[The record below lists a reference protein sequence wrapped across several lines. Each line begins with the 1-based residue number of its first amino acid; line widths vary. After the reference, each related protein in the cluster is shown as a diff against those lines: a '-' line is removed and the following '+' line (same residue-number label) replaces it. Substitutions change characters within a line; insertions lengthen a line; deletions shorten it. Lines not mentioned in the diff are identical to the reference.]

1 MRSDDNEDSLCIWD
15 HCIKG
20 MEHRTHKTSSKTK
33 NSLDLRSHMAPKA
46 AVDVYKVKN
55 FQCNDII
62 FLKIFRSNLVK
73 ALGPDQRKKIHSTFH
88 NDFIN
93 DANCHILTGPTLSI
107 FIKQNCC
114 QDFYFN
120 KICSSNQVFKTSM
133 QSFIHALKTF
143 KSNQGLA
150 QTVEI
155 VCIILYDS
163 DNV

>member
-46 AVDVYKVKN
+46 AVDVYKV
-55 FQCNDII
+55 NDVQGNGLI
-62 FLKIFRSNLVK
+62 FMIFFRSNLVK
-73 ALGPDQRKKIHSTFH
+73 ALGPDQRKKILLIFH

-93 DANCHILTGPTLSI
+93 NTNCLILPDPTFSI

-120 KICSSNQVFKTSM
+120 KVCSSNQMFYTSM
-133 QSFIHALKTF
+133 QSFIHNTRKT
-143 KSNQGLA
+143 
-150 QTVEI
+150 
-155 VCIILYDS
+155 
-163 DNV
+163 

>member
-55 FQCNDII
+55 VKGNGLI
-62 FLKIFRSNLVK
+62 FMVFFRFNLVK
-73 ALGPDQRKKIHSTFH
+73 ALGPDQRKKILLIFH

-93 DANCHILTGPTLSI
+93 DTNCLILPDPTFSI
-107 FIKQNCC
+107 FIKQNSC

-120 KICSSNQVFKTSM
+120 KVRSSNQVFYTSM
-133 QSFIHALKTF
+133 QSSNPSRNSMIHTK
-143 KSNQGLA
+143 
-150 QTVEI
+150 
-155 VCIILYDS
+155 
-163 DNV
+163 